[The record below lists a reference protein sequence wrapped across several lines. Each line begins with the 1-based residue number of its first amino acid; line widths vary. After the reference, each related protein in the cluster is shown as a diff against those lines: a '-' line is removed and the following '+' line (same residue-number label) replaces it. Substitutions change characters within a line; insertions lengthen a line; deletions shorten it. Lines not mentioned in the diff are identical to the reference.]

1 MDLDG
6 VLIGIAILV
15 PSLLLL
21 SCVFRSC
28 SKRFNFRLQLF
39 SLFIFSTSII
49 GSFYFIFGKDVA
61 LYLVSG
67 FSLGIGIALRP
78 VFSKVLSGMVMTST
92 HINRSDEI
100 VIEKDNIRG
109 KVFRVGLLHTW
120 LKDEEGNLHM
130 IGNKYLEETPI
141 KVRLK
146 SKPESSAAFGSPM
159 GEYSGLKFV

>member
-1 MDLDG
+1 MDLDN
-6 VLIGIAILV
+6 VLIGIGILV

-28 SKRFNFRLQLF
+28 SNRFNFRLQLF

-67 FSLGIGIALRP
+67 FALGIGIALRP
-78 VFSKVLSGMVMTST
+78 IFSKVLSGMVMTST
-92 HINRSDEI
+92 HISRSNEI
-100 VIEKDNIRG
+100 IIEKDNIKG
-109 KVFRVGLLHTW
+109 KVIRVGLLHTW
-120 LKDEEGNLHM
+120 LKDSDGNLHM

-141 KVRLK
+141 KVMLTPTLGN
-146 SKPESSAAFGSPM
+146 SGTLGA
-159 GEYSGLKFV
+159 YSELKFV